1 MVHAKQKAL
10 IIIDIQNDYFEGGNM
25 PLVGSHEAA
34 IKAKDVLK
42 YFREKNL
49 PIVHI
54 QHISNREGA
63 AFFLPGTKG
72 VEIYDLVRPVEG
84 EQIIE
89 KHFPNSFLQTEL
101 QSYLSEKGI
110 TELVICGMMT
120 SMCVDA
126 TVRAAKDFGYNCT
139 LIADACAAPDLGF
152 DDKVVGGLD
161 VNTAIV
167 GALSYYYARAIK
179 SEDFIK
185 E

>member
-1 MVHAKQKAL
+1 
-10 IIIDIQNDYFEGGNM
+10 
-25 PLVGSHEAA
+25 
-34 IKAKDVLK
+34 
-42 YFREKNL
+42 
-49 PIVHI
+49 
-54 QHISNREGA
+54 
-63 AFFLPGTKG
+63 
-72 VEIYDLVRPVEG
+72 
-84 EQIIE
+84 
-89 KHFPNSFLQTEL
+89 
-101 QSYLSEKGI
+101 
-110 TELVICGMMT
+110 MMT
-120 SMCVDA
+120 NMCVDA

>member
-1 MVHAKQKAL
+1 MVHAQQKAL

-63 AFFLPGTKG
+63 TFFLPGTKG

-120 SMCVDA
+120 NMCVDA